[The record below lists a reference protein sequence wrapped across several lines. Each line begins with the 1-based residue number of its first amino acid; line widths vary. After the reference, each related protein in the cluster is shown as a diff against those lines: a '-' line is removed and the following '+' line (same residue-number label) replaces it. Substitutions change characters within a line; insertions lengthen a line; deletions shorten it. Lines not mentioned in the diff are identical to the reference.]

1 MNGDDP
7 GISGLHPLAGA
18 LEAHRRRP
26 DLGNE
31 LTSRVHRLVE
41 QIERGDDARFLDPD
55 AGSPHPDVQALLDLI
70 QQAGLPRPEPSTT
83 SRVVCV

>member
-1 MNGDDP
+1 
-7 GISGLHPLAGA
+7 
-18 LEAHRRRP
+18 
-26 DLGNE
+26 
-31 LTSRVHRLVE
+31 VHRLVE